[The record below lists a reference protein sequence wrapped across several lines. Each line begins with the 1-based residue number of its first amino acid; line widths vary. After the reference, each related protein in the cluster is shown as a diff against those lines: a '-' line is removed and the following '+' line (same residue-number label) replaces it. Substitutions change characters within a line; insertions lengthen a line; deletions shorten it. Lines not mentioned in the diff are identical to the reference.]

1 MEAYEKLGDEVS
13 RLMEVID
20 DEEKKLK
27 AEKKQVGEL
36 HESIK
41 IAEQRTEQALNDSN
55 KMAIKVSELQQEVD
69 ALTDKNHD

>member
-41 IAEQRTEQALNDSN
+41 IAE
-55 KMAIKVSELQQEVD
+55 
-69 ALTDKNHD
+69 